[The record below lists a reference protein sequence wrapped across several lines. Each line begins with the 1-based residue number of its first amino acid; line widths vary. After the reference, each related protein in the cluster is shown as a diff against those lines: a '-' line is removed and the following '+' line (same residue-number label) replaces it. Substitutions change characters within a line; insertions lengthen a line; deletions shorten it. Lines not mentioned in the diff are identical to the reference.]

1 MAHNKTYELS
11 HDDLNKVMASVD
23 IPVCPGV
30 LTEAMSEAQKDE
42 PDIRRLADIITADPG
57 MSAAALKLANSPLY
71 GSGRAVS
78 SVRNAVERLGTKNIV
93 CVVVASALR
102 ASITG
107 LPAAWLE
114 QFWRRTS
121 MMALAA
127 SLIARRLY
135 GISPDAAYTYTLFHD
150 AAIPLM
156 MKRFPNY
163 GEVLE
168 KCEREGMLLEQAE
181 AQFFP
186 CTHPIVGSLLV
197 RNWGLPP
204 ILGQAIRFHH
214 EPDAYDLPDRTLP
227 GGALSFIAV
236 TQVAEHL
243 LAEIQQGED
252 LEVGSAL
259 FERAIDY
266 LGISPDDLD
275 RLRQQ
280 VNAAI
285 EDASQA

>member
-93 CVVVASALR
+93 CVVVASSLR

-285 EDASQA
+285 EDASLA

>member
-1 MAHNKTYELS
+1 MNSPASHELS
-11 HDDLNKVMASVD
+11 HDDLQKVLATVD
-23 IPVCPGV
+23 IPVCPAV
-30 LTEAMSEAQKDE
+30 VSEAMSEAQKDE
-42 PDIRRLADIITADPG
+42 PDLKRLSAIIGNDPG

-71 GSGRAVS
+71 AAGGKVS
-78 SVRNAVERLGTKNIV
+78 SVHKAVERLGTKNIV
-93 CVVVASALR
+93 CVVASALR
-102 ASITG
+102 NSISG

-114 QFWRRTS
+114 QFWKRTGLL
-121 MMALAA
+121 AIAA

-150 AAIPLM
+150 AAVPLM

-163 GEVLE
+163 GEVLDGC
-168 KCEREGMLLEQAE
+168 KQGGQMLVDAE
-181 AQFFP
+181 AAYFP

-197 RNWGLPP
+197 RNWGLPA

-243 LAEIQQGED
+243 LADVLQD
-252 LEVGSAL
+252 NDFEVGTEL
-259 FERAIDY
+259 FERALEF
-266 LGISPDDLD
+266 LGISQDDLD
-275 RLRQQ
+275 DLRNRVGQ
-280 VNAAI
+280 AI
-285 EDASQA
+285 EDAG